1 MQIENVLGTRTR
13 RLHVI
18 KFLQDDE
25 GCFDV
30 DRAVGYESPV
40 DYMEDRNPHELI
52 FSEAST
58 ELQLSFTA
66 SEIAIQL

>member
-1 MQIENVLGTRTR
+1 MERCIASESKAAFQRNLMNFIKLEN
-13 RLHVI
+13 HS
-18 KFLQDDE
+18 
-25 GCFDV
+25 
-30 DRAVGYESPV
+30 SPV